1 MVMMMMI
8 ITKQVR
14 EFLTPSHG
22 NELRSDFVRG
32 LYEKH
37 EVTPYM
43 HVMVYHVP
51 DFISLTRYISGL
63 RAFSASAVELR
74 NKEQV
79 SYYFRRT
86 MKGGGKGE
94 ETLVIKDIME
104 FENRQVYYQQHNIPQ
119 SLEKPRSVHIE

>member
-1 MVMMMMI
+1 
-8 ITKQVR
+8 VR

-22 NELRSDFVRG
+22 NELRPDFVRG
-32 LYEKH
+32 LYGKH

-43 HVMVYHVP
+43 HIMVYHVP
-51 DFISLTRYISGL
+51 DFIFLTRDIGGL
-63 RAFSASAVELR
+63 RAFSTSAVELK

-86 MKGGGKGE
+86 TKGGGRGE
-94 ETLVIKDIME
+94 KKLVIKEIMD

-119 SLEKPRSVHIE
+119 SLEKPRSVHIRNCAL